1 MAKLCPAVILAAGAS
16 QRLGQPKSLVEIGNS
31 TLVGLAFKKLIKA
44 GCSPVII
51 VTRSE
56 LSVPIMQT
64 TLGSTVIVNSA
75 PEEGRTG
82 SIQCGI
88 MSLAGDKGR
97 MPKQVIIAP
106 VDRPGWAVEHIKT
119 LALAKTSSTLSS
131 NGRRGHPLLLDQDA
145 IQTVL
150 AAPSQTSLR
159 ELISFDE
166 VYVDAPLLGLNI
178 DHPEDLELLKQH
190 EIVLMETG

>member
-16 QRLGQPKSLVEIGNS
+16 QRLGQPKSLVEVGDS
-31 TLVGLAFKKLIKA
+31 TLVGIAYQKLVKA
-44 GCSPVII
+44 GCSPVLI
-51 VTRSE
+51 VTRTE
-56 LSVPIMQT
+56 YSVPIMQA

-97 MPKQVIIAP
+97 MPKRVIIAP
-106 VDRPGWAVEHIKT
+106 VDRPGWAIEHIKK
-119 LALAKTSSTLSS
+119 LLLAKTSSTLSS
-131 NGRRGHPLLLDQDA
+131 NGRRGHPLLLEHDA

-150 AAPSQTSLR
+150 AAPPNTSLR

-166 VYVDAPLLGLNI
+166 VNVNAPLLGLNI
-178 DHPEDLELLKQH
+178 DHPKDLELLKIH
-190 EIVLMETG
+190 ETSLL